1 MEMVEPMIANL
12 QHSKRVVTMSAKTQV
27 NANFK
32 LDPIRVLRIEGRL
45 KEVLGI

>member
-1 MEMVEPMIANL
+1 MEMAEPMMTNL
-12 QHSKRVVTMSAKTQV
+12 EHSKRVVTTSAKTQV

-32 LDPIRVLRIEGRL
+32 LDPIMVLRIEGRL

>member
-1 MEMVEPMIANL
+1 MLMVETMIVHL
-12 QHSKRVVTMSAKTQV
+12 QYSKRMVTVSSKTQV